1 MKPARSELEKC
12 QIEVK
17 SLRKRI
23 QTLEGLGSEEHHKAA
38 ITAFKVEGDKMIR
51 DKSVQDSEIETF
63 HAELKKFKSQV
74 ESYKSHLKAA
84 KLEKKAA
91 VQKLKTSKE
100 KAKCHLI
107 DTLTSCSGY
116 LLALVQS
123 ANPNFDPSSID
134 WAFRRPDPDAEALI
148 ETNMGIFGDLF
159 RSLSR
164 TLGWISEAYQGRGPG
179 SPTHVSQAQNG
190 ADS

>member
-1 MKPARSELEKC
+1 MF
-12 QIEVK
+12 
-17 SLRKRI
+17 
-23 QTLEGLGSEEHHKAA
+23 
-38 ITAFKVEGDKMIR
+38 TAFKVEGDKMIR

-74 ESYKSHLKAA
+74 ESYKSQLKAA

-148 ETNMGIFGDLF
+148 ETNMGIVWRFVQKFVTDVGVDQ
-159 RSLSR
+159 RSLPRKRPRKPNTRIAGAERSR
-164 TLGWISEAYQGRGPG
+164 
-179 SPTHVSQAQNG
+179 
-190 ADS
+190 

>member
-1 MKPARSELEKC
+1 MF
-12 QIEVK
+12 
-17 SLRKRI
+17 
-23 QTLEGLGSEEHHKAA
+23 
-38 ITAFKVEGDKMIR
+38 TAFKVEGDKMIR

-84 KLEKKAA
+84 KLEKAA

-123 ANPNFDPSSID
+123 ANPNSTPPASTGPSVVQILT
-134 WAFRRPDPDAEALI
+134 PKL
-148 ETNMGIFGDLF
+148 
-159 RSLSR
+159 
-164 TLGWISEAYQGRGPG
+164 
-179 SPTHVSQAQNG
+179 
-190 ADS
+190 